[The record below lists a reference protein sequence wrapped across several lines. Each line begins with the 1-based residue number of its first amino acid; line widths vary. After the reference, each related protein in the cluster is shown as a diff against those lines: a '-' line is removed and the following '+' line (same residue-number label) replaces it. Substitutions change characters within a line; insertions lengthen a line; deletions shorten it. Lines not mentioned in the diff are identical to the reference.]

1 MEITG
6 VIFTVT
12 EIVGTVAFAVSGAL
26 IAIDRQLDLFG
37 VLFLGVVTAL
47 GGGTIRDIL
56 LGVFPPRA
64 FYSYEYLAVAFLT
77 ALAVFIVVWGYRT
90 RYARFRTPLE
100 SINNIFDAVGL
111 ATFSIVGSQIA
122 VAQGYGENAFLC
134 VFLGMTT
141 GIGGGILRDVLSK
154 EVPFVF
160 KKHVYGVAS
169 LAGCVAYWVILHLS
183 SNDTAATLTGVF
195 LIIAI
200 RICATVFL
208 WNLPRIHLTEK

>member
-1 MEITG
+1 M
-6 VIFTVT
+6 
-12 EIVGTVAFAVSGAL
+12 
-26 IAIDRQLDLFG
+26 
-37 VLFLGVVTAL
+37 TAL

-77 ALAVFIVVWGYRT
+77 ALAVFIVVWGIGRAMHVSG
-90 RYARFRTPLE
+90 RHLRALIIFLMRLVLQLFRLWVHRLPWRRDTE
-100 SINNIFDAVGL
+100 
-111 ATFSIVGSQIA
+111 
-122 VAQGYGENAFLC
+122 ENAFLC